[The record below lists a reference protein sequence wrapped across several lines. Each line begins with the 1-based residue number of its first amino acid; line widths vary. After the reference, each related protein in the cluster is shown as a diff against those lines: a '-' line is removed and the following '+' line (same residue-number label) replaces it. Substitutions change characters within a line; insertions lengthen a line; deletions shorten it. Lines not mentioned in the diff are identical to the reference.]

1 MSKTPTPEQI
11 AEFLAGPEGPVVMCN
26 LLRLNTSDGTPG
38 DGTLD
43 PEMFAEMMV
52 YAQGFREFAE
62 SHGATFVFAG
72 MIDSQVIG
80 TGGEGFQFMSMMR
93 YPSRQVFVQLAADPR
108 IAETIGRNRDTAL
121 ESQWLFALS
130 EVTP

>member
-93 YPSRQVFVQLAADPR
+93 YPSRQVFVQLAADPK

-121 ESQWLFALS
+121 ESQWLFAMT

>member
-93 YPSRQVFVQLAADPR
+93 YPSRQVFVQLAADPK

-130 EVTP
+130 EVAP

>member
-1 MSKTPTPEQI
+1 MSKSPTPEQI
-11 AEFLAGPEGPVVMCN
+11 SRFLAGPEGPVVMCN
-26 LLRLNTSDGTPG
+26 LLRLNTKEGAKG
-38 DGTLD
+38 DGPLD
-43 PEMFAEMMV
+43 PETFAEMMV

-93 YPSRQVFVQLAADPR
+93 YPSRQVFVQLAADPH
-108 IAETIGRNRDTAL
+108 IAETIGKNRDNAL

-130 EVTP
+130 EVSQ

>member
-26 LLRLNTSDGTPG
+26 LLRLNTG
-38 DGTLD
+38 DETSGGSAPD
-43 PEMFAEMMV
+43 PAMFAEMMV

-108 IAETIGRNRDTAL
+108 IAETIGKNRDTAL

>member
-1 MSKTPTPEQI
+1 MTKTPTPQQI

-26 LLRLNTSDGTPG
+26 LLKLNPREGSSGGGTP
-38 DGTLD
+38 D
-43 PEMFAEMMV
+43 PEVFAEMML
-52 YAQGFREFAE
+52 YARGFREFAE

-93 YPSRQVFVQLAADPR
+93 YPSRQMFVQLASDPR
-108 IAETIGRNRDTAL
+108 IAGTIGKNRDTAL
-121 ESQWLFALS
+121 ESQWLLALS
-130 EVTP
+130 EVEA

>member
-1 MSKTPTPEQI
+1 MTKTPTPDQI
-11 AEFLAGPEGPVVMCN
+11 ARFLAGPEGPVVMCN
-26 LLRLNTSDGTPG
+26 LLRLNSRDGANG
-38 DGTLD
+38 DGSLD
-43 PEMFAEMMV
+43 PEMFAEMMI

-93 YPSRQVFVQLAADPR
+93 YPSRQAFVQLAADHR
-108 IAETIGRNRDTAL
+108 IAETIGKNRDTAL

-130 EVTP
+130 EVSQ

>member
-1 MSKTPTPEQI
+1 MSKSPTPEQI
-11 AEFLAGPEGPVVMCN
+11 ARFLAGPEGPVVMCN
-26 LLRLNTSDGTPG
+26 LLRLNSRDGANV
-38 DGTLD
+38 DGSLD
-43 PEMFAEMMV
+43 PEMFAEMMI

-93 YPSRQVFVQLAADPR
+93 YPSRQVFVQLAADPH
-108 IAETIGRNRDTAL
+108 IAETIGKNRDNAL

-130 EVTP
+130 EVSQ

>member
-93 YPSRQVFVQLAADPR
+93 YPSRQVFVQLAADPK

-121 ESQWLFALS
+121 ESQWLFAMT
-130 EVTP
+130 EVTS

>member
-11 AEFLAGPEGPVVMCN
+11 ATFLAGPEGPVVMCN
-26 LLRLNTSDGTPG
+26 LLRLKTGSTTTSDGTP
-38 DGTLD
+38 DS
-43 PEMFAEMMV
+43 EVFAEMML
-52 YAQGFREFAE
+52 YARGFREFAE
-62 SHGATFVFAG
+62 SHGASFVFAG

-93 YPSRQVFVQLAADPR
+93 YPSRQVFVQLAMDPR
-108 IAETIGRNRDTAL
+108 IAETIGKNRDSAL

-130 EVTP
+130 EVAA

>member
-1 MSKTPTPEQI
+1 MSKTPTPQQI

-26 LLRLNTSDGTPG
+26 LLRLKSPKDSAGNGAP
-38 DGTLD
+38 D
-43 PEMFAEMMV
+43 PEVFAEMMV
-52 YAQGFREFAE
+52 YARGFREFAE

-93 YPSRQVFVQLAADPR
+93 YPSRQVFVQLASDPR
-108 IAETIGRNRDTAL
+108 IAETIGKNRDTAL

-130 EVTP
+130 EVPA